1 MAKLE
6 ILSVPNPVLREV
18 AKPVERVDD
27 RIRRIL
33 SDMAETM
40 YDAPGVGLAAPQV
53 GILERLIVVDIGDRD
68 EGIPGRLYKLI
79 NPEIVESS
87 GSLEFEEGCL
97 SIPGIREKVTRPEK
111 VKVRALDEKGEM
123 TEIEADGIL
132 SVCLQHEIDH
142 LNGVLFI
149 DRLSRVRR
157 ELIKA
162 KLNRLMREESRSK

>member
-18 AKPVERVDD
+18 AKPVERVDE
-27 RIRRIL
+27 RVREIL

-68 EGIPGRLYKLI
+68 EGIPGRLYKLV

-111 VKVRALDEKGEM
+111 VKVRALDEKGDP
-123 TEIEADGIL
+123 TEIEAEGIL
-132 SVCLQHEIDH
+132 SICLQHEIDH